1 MNEIGVGWGRMLF
14 RKSILEMLL
23 VNSIPSHT
31 PVHISISFPILT
43 IFSFI
48 SIQTPFLAKK
58 SKIPDQ
64 TKQKGEKKSQFAVF
78 YFPPLPKFKTL
89 ILSLSLSKCSN
100 YFSWLL
106 KLLPKEYH

>member
-14 RKSILEMLL
+14 RRSLLEIEMLL

-89 ILSLSLSKCSN
+89 ILSLSQSVVIIFLG
-100 YFSWLL
+100 F
-106 KLLPKEYH
+106 